1 MLKLIFREDKIV
13 DRNNSFFDKIEKKTN
28 VKQEDI
34 FNLANSVSGANF
46 KDEETVR
53 NLIRQVAKLA
63 NKPVS
68 KEKEDELVKMI
79 INNNMPIDFSSLGK
93 MFGKK

>member
-1 MLKLIFREDKIV
+1 VE
-13 DRNNSFFDKIEKKTN
+13 RNNFFDNLEKKTN
-28 VKQEDI
+28 VKQQDI

-46 KDEETVR
+46 KDEQTVR
-53 NLIRQVAKLA
+53 NLIQQVANLA

-68 KEKEDELVKMI
+68 KEKEDELVNTI
-79 INNNMPIDFSSLGK
+79 VNNNLPVDFASLAK

>member
-1 MLKLIFREDKIV
+1 MLKLTFREDVIV
-13 DRNNSFFDKIEKKTN
+13 ERNNFFDNLEKKTN
-28 VKQEDI
+28 VKQQDI

-46 KDEETVR
+46 KDEQTVR
-53 NLIRQVAKLA
+53 NLIQQVAKLA

-68 KEKEDELVKMI
+68 KEKEDELVKAI
-79 INNNMPIDFSSLGK
+79 VNNNIPLDFASLAK

>member
-1 MLKLIFREDKIV
+1 MEK
-13 DRNNSFFDKIEKKTN
+13 NNFFDNLQKKTN
-28 VKQEDI
+28 VNQQDI

-46 KDEETVR
+46 KDEATVR
-53 NLIRQVAKLA
+53 NLIHQVAKMA

-68 KEKEDELVKMI
+68 KEKEDELVKAI
-79 INNNMPIDFSSLGK
+79 VNNNIPMDFGSLAK

>member
-1 MLKLIFREDKIV
+1 MMKLILREDITV
-13 DRNNSFFDKIEKKTN
+13 DKNNSFFDNLEKKTN

-46 KDEETVR
+46 KDEQTVR
-53 NLIRQVAKLA
+53 NLIQQVAKLA

-68 KEKEDELVKMI
+68 KEKEDELVKAI
-79 INNNMPIDFSSLGK
+79 VNNNMPMDFGTLAK

>member
-1 MLKLIFREDKIV
+1 ME
-13 DRNNSFFDKIEKKTN
+13 RNNFFDNLEKKTN
-28 VKQEDI
+28 VKQQDI

-46 KDEETVR
+46 KDEQTVR
-53 NLIRQVAKLA
+53 NLIQQVANLA

-68 KEKEDELVKMI
+68 KEKEDELVNTI
-79 INNNMPIDFSSLGK
+79 VNNNLPLDFASLAK